1 MMNHWL
7 IVMVTKAGSAMST
20 PEVPKGQN
28 FHLSTI
34 PLRQRFKKYLFLRL
48 HE

>member
-1 MMNHWL
+1 M
-7 IVMVTKAGSAMST
+7 ITKAGSATST
-20 PEVPKGQN
+20 PEAPKGQN

-34 PLRQRFKKYLFLRL
+34 PSRKLFKQYLFLRL